1 MRLHTKSSISLMY
14 HKQKKQNNMAEIL
27 LSSEAFVKSVTSV
40 SDNLAGKY
48 ILPSLRE
55 AQEIGLKG
63 ILGDTLLAKLKELIK
78 TNTLDT
84 ESGGV
89 YKTLVD
95 HCQYYLAYMTI
106 VEVVNKTSY
115 KVGNFGVTKT
125 QDENLQVATQ
135 DEIAKMQYYYQSKA
149 DSCCQDLQYFLLA
162 HRSDYPELSDDCCYK
177 IKSNLISSA
186 SCGIFLGGARGR
198 ILPGIPV
205 KKGGWR

>member
-1 MRLHTKSSISLMY
+1 
-14 HKQKKQNNMAEIL
+14 MAEIL
-27 LSSEAFVKSVTSV
+27 LSSEAFVKRVTSA
-40 SDNLAGKY
+40 SDNLSGKY

-55 AQEIGLKG
+55 AQEIGLRG
-63 ILGDTLLAKLKELIK
+63 ILGDDLLAKLKALIK
-78 TNTLDT
+78 DGTLET

-106 VEVVNKTSY
+106 VEVTNKVSY

-125 QDENLQVATQ
+125 QDENLQVASQ

-149 DSCCQDLQYFLLA
+149 DACCLDLQNFLLE
-162 HRSDYPELSDDCCYK
+162 HRKDYPELTECACHK
-177 IKSNLISSA
+177 IESNLHSAA

-198 ILPGIPV
+198 RLP
-205 KKGGWR
+205 RL